1 MAIKDIRMALTL
13 MKSLQDAKLYMELVH
28 YARTETGRTGQG
40 ATRVVLSPKRRRDI
54 CSVTGIGLN
63 NLPKHLASLK
73 ALGLITGERND
84 YMISPVIFWRG
95 SNKDRNEFMETDEG
109 RKVVL
114 EFRKVTD
121 DGEYFPLD
129 KQVKTKQ
136 E

>member
-1 MAIKDIRMALTL
+1 MNANDIRMALTL

-73 ALGLITGERND
+73 ALGLI
-84 YMISPVIFWRG
+84 
-95 SNKDRNEFMETDEG
+95 
-109 RKVVL
+109 
-114 EFRKVTD
+114 
-121 DGEYFPLD
+121 DGEQSEYVLTARPSLLKTGTEQNKNNSLPVPNCENISRSPL
-129 KQVKTKQ
+129 
-136 E
+136 